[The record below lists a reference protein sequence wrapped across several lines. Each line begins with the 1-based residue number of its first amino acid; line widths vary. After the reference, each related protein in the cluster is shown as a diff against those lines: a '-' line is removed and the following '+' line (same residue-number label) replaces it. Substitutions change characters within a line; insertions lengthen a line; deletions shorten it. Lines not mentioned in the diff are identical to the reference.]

1 MRLVINVVSMNELQL
16 WLIVSFLVSAKG
28 METADEELNKINRR
42 YKKLRHHNNS
52 LSFSASLPDDVHGV
66 FADSICAVKY
76 SINPYE
82 DLRESIVEMIREVG
96 VRDWE
101 EMEELV
107 YCYVVLNPPE
117 IHGFIGAAF
126 LSLCSQD
133 FLLVTAT

>member
-1 MRLVINVVSMNELQL
+1 
-16 WLIVSFLVSAKG
+16 
-28 METADEELNKINRR
+28 MEAAEELNKI
-42 YKKLRHHNNS
+42 KMKLRKPRHHNNS
-52 LSFSASLPDDVHGV
+52 LSFSASLQEDVHRAFVDCLG
-66 FADSICAVKY
+66 AVRY
-76 SINPYE
+76 SINPFA

-107 YCYVVLNPPE
+107 YYYVVLNPPE

-133 FLLVTAT
+133 QPEPGGKIMGCL